1 MQKFDKEASEEKTDE
16 ELVKDIQWMNQFMNE
31 KYEHFKSVWIE
42 FEPLSMQ
49 LGIGMAL
56 HLFLFH

>member
-1 MQKFDKEASEEKTDE
+1 MLTFDQAPVAQSDE
-16 ELVKDIQWMNQFMNE
+16 DLMKQIKWMNDFMNE

-42 FEPLSMQ
+42 FDPISMQ
-49 LGIGMAL
+49 LGIGLAL